1 VLFALANQYDI
12 AFASS
17 RINAPERNLQ
27 AVHYPKMGVCEDNV
41 SEEYRCAMESIH
53 CSSTEKWIN
62 AADLIKGKKI
72 KSSAACI
79 CDENT
84 AAGVCAKGTPGNY
97 YDHRCAP
104 SARACDDACPTRD
117 GPFPCTT
124 DPTILETFLNET
136 HTLPD
141 GQKCT
146 CSHIMAPSQAVTDDS
161 SMVEYG
167 MCAPIRGGSPYG
179 QGAWCASGPDDCGD
193 TSFRYQDAVITK
205 RILGYACTCDMVHL
219 GGCRGSGGYDC
230 AINEDSCER
239 GTRYGIT
246 WYAPEYFQFKTGM
259 NCRLCKPTSNTATE
273 SDGFID
279 EGVDET
285 EKSDTEIESGT
296 NQSDNEQSN
305 TDQSGGYEPKTD
317 PSDTEQSSPAD
328 ETRVQSTSAN
338 EKANVTVQTAPNN
351 TPIIVLGVLAGVL
364 SVGVAVMSV
373 LYVRTVKKQKTR
385 EIEIGSLQSVN

>member
-1 VLFALANQYDI
+1 
-12 AFASS
+12 
-17 RINAPERNLQ
+17 
-27 AVHYPKMGVCEDNV
+27 
-41 SEEYRCAMESIH
+41 
-53 CSSTEKWIN
+53 
-62 AADLIKGKKI
+62 
-72 KSSAACI
+72 
-79 CDENT
+79 
-84 AAGVCAKGTPGNY
+84 
-97 YDHRCAP
+97 
-104 SARACDDACPTRD
+104 
-117 GPFPCTT
+117 
-124 DPTILETFLNET
+124 
-136 HTLPD
+136 
-141 GQKCT
+141 
-146 CSHIMAPSQAVTDDS
+146 
-161 SMVEYG
+161 
-167 MCAPIRGGSPYG
+167 
-179 QGAWCASGPDDCGD
+179 
-193 TSFRYQDAVITK
+193 
-205 RILGYACTCDMVHL
+205 
-219 GGCRGSGGYDC
+219 
-230 AINEDSCER
+230 
-239 GTRYGIT
+239 
-246 WYAPEYFQFKTGM
+246 M